1 VDNHGTDGRGETF
14 RKSTYLQLGKMETDD
29 QITAA
34 KFLADKSWIDE
45 EHIGIWGWS
54 YGGYM
59 TLMCLTIGADVFKFG
74 IAVAPVTNWKY
85 YGNIYTERYM
95 RKPQENP
102 QGYIESSPINYA
114 EKLRGNLLL
123 IHGTADDNV
132 HVQNSIEMAQELIK
146 YGKQF
151 QQSMHLIRP

>member
-1 VDNHGTDGRGETF
+1 
-14 RKSTYLQLGKMETDD
+14 
-29 QITAA
+29 
-34 KFLADKSWIDE
+34 
-45 EHIGIWGWS
+45 
-54 YGGYM
+54 
-59 TLMCLTIGADVFKFG
+59 MCLTKGADVFKFG

-151 QQSMHLIRP
+151 QQFMYPDKDHSIYGGNTRHHLYTMMSDFIINNL